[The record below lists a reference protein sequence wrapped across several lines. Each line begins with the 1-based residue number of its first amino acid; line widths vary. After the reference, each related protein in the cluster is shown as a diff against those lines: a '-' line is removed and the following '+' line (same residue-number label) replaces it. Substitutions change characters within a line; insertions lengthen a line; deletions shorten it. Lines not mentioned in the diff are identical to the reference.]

1 VTLELARLLPSD
13 RALPCLAAGARN
25 LMTAFGDD
33 PRAVGSSIARA
44 TDRSARPAVPT

>member
-1 VTLELARLLPSD
+1 MTLQLDRLLPSE

-25 LMTAFGDD
+25 LMVAFGDD

-44 TDRSARPAVPT
+44 GDRSARPAVPT